1 MFSRHICRWISAAL
15 AATVVVAAPLPAHAQ
30 KKKSERVNLKG
41 QVVSASPGLFTAKA
55 DGKLYTIKFSK
66 ERNIVAVTGNLDL
79 DQLQRGMLVRCTGTL
94 KGNAIEG
101 EVPEVKLFGV
111 ADGYQLGILQDAPD
125 QPATVSGQLSKL
137 KDRSLTIA
145 AGRKNIN
152 VKLAENAT
160 VVVDTKDYSMLK
172 GGEQIQ
178 FDGPLSSDG
187 KTVSA
192 RKITITLGAK
202 ADEPKP
208 EAKGKKN
215 R

>member
-1 MFSRHICRWISAAL
+1 MFARHTCRWICAVVATAAL
-15 AATVVVAAPLPAHAQ
+15 VAAPLPAHAQ
-30 KKKSERVNLKG
+30 KKKSERVNLTG

-55 DGKLYTIKFSK
+55 EGKLYTIKFNT
-66 ERNIVAVTGNLDL
+66 ERNIVSVTGTLAV

-101 EVPEVKLFGV
+101 EVAEVKLFGV

-145 AGRKNIN
+145 AGRKNVN
-152 VKLAENAT
+152 VRLAEDAT

-187 KTVSA
+187 KTVTA
-192 RKITITLGAK
+192 RKITITLGK
-202 ADEPKP
+202 TADEPK
-208 EAKGKKN
+208 KN

>member
-1 MFSRHICRWISAAL
+1 MLARNACPYMIAAI
-15 AATVVVAAPLPAHAQ
+15 AAVLVAAPRPVHAQ
-30 KKKSERVNLKG
+30 KKKSERVNLTG
-41 QVVSASPGLFTAKA
+41 QIVSASPGLFTAKA

-66 ERNIVAVTGNLDL
+66 ERNIVAVTGNLDI

-94 KGNAIEG
+94 KGSTVEG
-101 EVPEVKLFGV
+101 EVAEIKLFGV

-125 QPATVSGQLSKL
+125 QPATISGQLSKF
-137 KDRSLTIA
+137 KDRSMTIA

-152 VKLAENAT
+152 LKLAENAT

-178 FDGPLSSDG
+178 FDGPLASDG
-187 KTVSA
+187 KTVNA

-202 ADEPKP
+202 SDEAKP

>member
-1 MFSRHICRWISAAL
+1 MCARNSGCWITAAL
-15 AATVVVAAPLPAHAQ
+15 AVVVVAAPLPVHAQ
-30 KKKSERVNLKG
+30 KKKTERVNLTG

-66 ERNIVAVTGNLDL
+66 ERNIVAVTGNLDI

-101 EVPEVKLFGV
+101 EVAEVKLFGV
-111 ADGYQLGILQDAPD
+111 ADGYQLGVLQDAPD
-125 QPATVSGQLSKL
+125 QPATVSGQLAKL
-137 KDRSLTIA
+137 TDRNLTIA

-152 VKLAENAT
+152 VKLAEDAA

-178 FDGPLSSDG
+178 FDGPLASDG
-187 KTVSA
+187 KTVNA
-192 RKITITLGAK
+192 RKITITLGKLAN
-202 ADEPKP
+202 ESKP
-208 EAKGKKN
+208 DAKGKKK